1 MNVDHFLEQ
10 LRERAGCR
18 DATDA
23 ELLLESVL
31 VALSPLIPWPSINRL
46 VGSLPA
52 EWVRALRTER
62 FDDRA
67 DRQVFESRLRAVSVS
82 SEAATTVLRE
92 LSGHLDHR
100 GRHAL
105 RVGLPDDL
113 RGIVAA

>member
-1 MNVDHFLEQ
+1 MNVDLFLQQ

-18 DATDA
+18 DELDA

-31 VALSPLIPWPSINRL
+31 VALSPLVPWPAINRL
-46 VGSLPA
+46 AGSLPA

-67 DRQVFESRLRAVSVS
+67 DRSVFESRLRAVSVS
-82 SEAATTVLRE
+82 AEQASAVLRE
-92 LSGHLDHR
+92 LSGHLDVR